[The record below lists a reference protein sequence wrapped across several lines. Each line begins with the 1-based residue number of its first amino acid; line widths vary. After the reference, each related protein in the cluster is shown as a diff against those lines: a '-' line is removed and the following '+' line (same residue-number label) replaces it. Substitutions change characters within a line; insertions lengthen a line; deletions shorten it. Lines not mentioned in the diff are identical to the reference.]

1 SAHADAGEIVRWLK
15 TFPTPPGTTYLVHG
29 EPSAQDT
36 LKNRIVAELAWN
48 VQVPRHGDRVP
59 VPL

>member
-1 SAHADAGEIVRWLK
+1 
-15 TFPTPPGTTYLVHG
+15 VHG

-36 LKNRIVAELAWN
+36 LKNRITAELAWN
-48 VQVPRHGDRVP
+48 VRVPRHGDRVP